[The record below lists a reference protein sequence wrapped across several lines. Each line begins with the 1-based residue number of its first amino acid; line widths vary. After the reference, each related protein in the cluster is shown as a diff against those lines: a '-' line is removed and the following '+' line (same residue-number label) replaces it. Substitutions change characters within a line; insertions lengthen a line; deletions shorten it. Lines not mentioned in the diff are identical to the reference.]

1 MKGKKTLNICRIAF
15 FSVKGT
21 QSHTSYTRYAQ
32 ESSALEHLHTL
43 FPQASLLP
51 LLPSSLSAW
60 QLLNHSIS
68 VTCIKYYLTS
78 STEENAFITYW
89 VFPFNLSLSPLTAPP
104 LFLVALSK
112 NGANNL
118 HKDLFRSR
126 QQPTLCTL
134 SRWETKETTH
144 MTSSFY
150 PGGRNT
156 LSIRSQKQH
165 GLSCKDVSMCHFRIT
180 EPI

>member
-1 MKGKKTLNICRIAF
+1 MSLVTTEMSQTEKILEEWRGGKNPKYLYNSHF
-15 FSVKGT
+15 FSVKGA

-51 LLPSSLSAW
+51 LLPSSHSAW
-60 QLLNHSIS
+60 QLLNHSIC

-89 VFPFNLSLSPLTAPP
+89 LFPFNLSLFPLTAPP

-118 HKDLFRSR
+118 HRDLFRSR
-126 QQPTLCTL
+126 QEPTLCTL
-134 SRWETKETTH
+134 SR
-144 MTSSFY
+144 
-150 PGGRNT
+150 
-156 LSIRSQKQH
+156 
-165 GLSCKDVSMCHFRIT
+165 
-180 EPI
+180 